1 MPLQRSDVSCSRK
14 SPPRSVAHA
23 GAAEQPVCPNSF
35 SSLLANLQRVVNVQL
50 ALHRKRGP
58 ETSSCLLTAALV
70 LTQTLFTADHL
81 WAATENGADDKGPE
95 DKVQIPTSAAST
107 FVTYLWSVRPC
118 SSTFLQ
124 YPPPSP
130 CKDHPSHF
138 IGREAEHLNE
148 LPMVMWLWRATT
160 RPPSSFWHKGLS
172 TLATFKSRD
181 TLQNSNWI

>member
-1 MPLQRSDVSCSRK
+1 MFCPAKGQPHPDSASPKVRCVLQQEVHSTVGGTCRHGGTVY
-14 SPPRSVAHA
+14 
-23 GAAEQPVCPNSF
+23 VCPNSL

-81 WAATENGADDKGPE
+81 RAAAENGADDKGPE
-95 DKVQIPTSAAST
+95 DKVQIPTSAART

-148 LPMVMWLWRATT
+148 LPKAHVALEGHHKTT
-160 RPPSSFWHKGLS
+160 QFLL
-172 TLATFKSRD
+172 T
-181 TLQNSNWI
+181 